1 MATRNPKT
9 AGPATQG
16 LKIVS
21 RPASFC
27 RAGRQ
32 FTSDPTIIPL
42 SELTPDQAEALKA
55 EPNLVVTEV
64 DIEPADD
71 KT

>member
-1 MATRNPKT
+1 MATSKPKT

-21 RPASFC
+21 RPASFY

-32 FTSDPTIIPL
+32 FTSEPTTIPL
-42 SELTPDQAEALKA
+42 SQLTPDQVEALKG